1 MYDIPK
7 SNFSFEVAL
16 ATARVGEIITEIRNS
31 VYVPLEFK
39 YIFRFERA
47 HWVGASLTSA

>member
-16 ATARVGEIITEIRNS
+16 ATARVGEMITEIRKS

-39 YIFRFERA
+39 YIIGFEKA
-47 HWVGASLTSA
+47 HWIGASLTSA